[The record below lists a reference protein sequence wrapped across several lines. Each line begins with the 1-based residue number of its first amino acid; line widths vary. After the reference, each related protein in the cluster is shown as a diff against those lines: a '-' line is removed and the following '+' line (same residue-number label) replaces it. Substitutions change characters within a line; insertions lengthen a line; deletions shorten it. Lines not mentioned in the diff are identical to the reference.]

1 MSKTIFLKREDCYC
15 NLIIF
20 YENVA
25 KKLSFKV
32 TDETEFDCRKIC
44 VTKPVQETIWAYYRE
59 QEEEVDSDI
68 AALWLFCGPKANLEY
83 KDNLYVVNVE
93 FGFVLPR

>member
-1 MSKTIFLKREDCYC
+1 MTNIITLKYEDCYC
-15 NLIIF
+15 NLITF

-32 TDETEFDCRKIC
+32 TDENEFDCRKIC
-44 VTKPVQETIWAYYRE
+44 VTKPVQEAIWAYYRE
-59 QEEEVDSDI
+59 QENEVDSDI
-68 AALWLFCGPKANLEY
+68 AALWLFCGPKANLEDE
-83 KDNLYVVNVE
+83 DNQYVVSVE